1 MNARQSVRAFRQGQ
15 NVLWIVSLRALTSEI
30 GPCGANLLFRGSESF
45 DTLGDKNLNAETERI
60 VVLGVGNIL
69 LRDEGVGVRV
79 VEELQ
84 RRYSFPEHIRL
95 VDGGTQGLWLMST
108 LQEADRLIVVDAILG
123 RGEPGTLYRLER
135 EDLPKGLRAKQSAH
149 DSDLVEAL
157 NLCTLL
163 ESGPKSVVVVGV
175 EPENI
180 QPFGLE
186 MTEAVA
192 AKIDDLIDMVLKELR
207 LLGVEPQKKFD

>member
-1 MNARQSVRAFRQGQ
+1 MY
-15 NVLWIVSLRALTSEI
+15 
-30 GPCGANLLFRGSESF
+30 
-45 DTLGDKNLNAETERI
+45 TERI

-84 RRYSFPEHIRL
+84 RRYLLPEQVQVI
-95 VDGGTQGLWLMST
+95 DGGTQGLWLMST
-108 LQEADRLIVVDAILG
+108 IQQADRLIVVDAVLG
-123 RGEPGTLYRLER
+123 RDEPGTLYRLVG

-157 NLCTLL
+157 NLCSLL
-163 ESGPKSVVVVGV
+163 DAAPKSVVVVGV

-186 MTEAVA
+186 LTETVA
-192 AKIDDLIDMVLKELR
+192 ARVDELVLRVVDELKI
-207 LLGVEPQKKFD
+207 LGIEPQKKV

>member
-1 MNARQSVRAFRQGQ
+1 VKTNA
-15 NVLWIVSLRALTSEI
+15 
-30 GPCGANLLFRGSESF
+30 
-45 DTLGDKNLNAETERI
+45 KRI

-79 VEELQ
+79 VEQLE
-84 RRYSFPEHIRL
+84 RDFTFPENVRL
-95 VDGGTQGLWLMST
+95 IDGGTQGLWLMST
-108 LQEADRLIVVDAILG
+108 IQESDHLIVVDAVLG
-123 RGEPGTLYRLER
+123 RGEPGTLYRLEK

-157 NLCTLL
+157 NLCRLL
-163 ESGPKSVVVVGV
+163 GAGPETVTVVGI

-186 MTEAVA
+186 LTETVA
-192 AKIDDLIDMVLKELR
+192 AKVDELVQSVIDELR
-207 LLGVEPQKKFD
+207 RLDVEPQKKIE

>member
-1 MNARQSVRAFRQGQ
+1 VK
-15 NVLWIVSLRALTSEI
+15 VLTVNS
-30 GPCGANLLFRGSESF
+30 
-45 DTLGDKNLNAETERI
+45 ERI
-60 VVLGVGNIL
+60 IVLGVGNTL
-69 LRDEGVGVRV
+69 LRDEGVGVKV

-84 RRYSFPEHIRL
+84 SRYSFPENVRL

-108 LQEADRLIVVDAILG
+108 LQEADCLIVVDAILN

-135 EDLPKGLRAKQSAH
+135 DDLPKGLRAKQSAH

-186 MTEAVA
+186 LTDTVA
-192 AKIDDLIDMVLKELR
+192 AKVNELAEMVLEELR
-207 LLGVEPQKKFD
+207 LLGVEPEKKFE